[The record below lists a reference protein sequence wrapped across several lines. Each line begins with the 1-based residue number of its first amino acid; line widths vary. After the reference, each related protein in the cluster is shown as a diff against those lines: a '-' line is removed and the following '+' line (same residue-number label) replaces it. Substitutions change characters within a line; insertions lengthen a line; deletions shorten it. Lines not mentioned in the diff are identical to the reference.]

1 MIYSW
6 NCAGHKVDRK
16 HICQYCMI
24 LSLPI
29 RCAYDVVIT
38 TKTLLIKFCA
48 CLKLFLN
55 IKD

>member
-1 MIYSW
+1 MMYSW

-16 HICQYCMI
+16 NIYQYCMI

-29 RCAYDVVIT
+29 RCACDVVIN
-38 TKTLLIKFCA
+38 TKTLCIKFCA

>member
-1 MIYSW
+1 MMYSW

-16 HICQYCMI
+16 NIDQYCMI
-24 LSLPI
+24 FSLPI
-29 RCAYDVVIT
+29 RCACDVIT
-38 TKTLLIKFCA
+38 TKTLCIKFCA